1 MLTRV
6 ISALVALPVVLF
18 LLHQGGWWFGGL
30 LVAAGAVC
38 LYEFMTMTQGGDRVA
53 VVAMTGLGFLVM
65 LAILTGVAAGPAAPG
80 LIAVVPLG
88 VLLFYVFRT
97 GDMATVASRAGL
109 AGTGILW
116 AGGLLGVTGALRSL
130 PQGEG
135 WLYLALVLAW
145 GSDTGGYFAGRF
157 FGKHKLYEKVSPKK
171 TWEGSVGGVI
181 AATALAFGFRAVV
194 GPDVETVH
202 LLIMAP
208 LGAALGQIGDLTESM
223 LKRSVGVKDSGSIM
237 PGHGGLFD
245 RVDALIF
252 VGPTL
257 FIYATVVLKLPV
269 TWLTLFPG

>member
-1 MLTRV
+1 VLTRV

-30 LVAAGAVC
+30 LLFAGGVC
-38 LYEFMTMTQGGDRVA
+38 LYEFMTMTQPGDRGAAVA
-53 VVAMTGLGFLVM
+53 LTGVGLAMM
-65 LAILTGVAAGPAAPG
+65 LAILTGVAASPAAPA
-80 LIAVVPLG
+80 LMAVLTLF
-88 VLLFYVFRT
+88 VLVFFLFRT
-97 GDMATVASRAGL
+97 GDMGTVASRASMAL
-109 AGTGILW
+109 TGILW
-116 AGGLLGVTGALRSL
+116 AGALLGVTGALRSL

-157 FGKHKLYEKVSPKK
+157 LGKHKLYEKVSPKK

-181 AATALAFGFRAVV
+181 AATGLAFAFREVV
-194 GPDVETVH
+194 GPDVDTVH

-208 LGAALGQIGDLTESM
+208 LGAALGQIGDLAESM

-257 FIYATVVLKLPV
+257 FAYATLVLGITPSWLSLPR
-269 TWLTLFPG
+269 